1 MTAVALG
8 HDALPSQA
16 EVMAQA
22 GKENFPVASL
32 VLGRRRRHL
41 MAIYGFARLVDDIGD
56 EITADRTQALNSLE
70 AELDT
75 IYGGGRP
82 THPVMVT
89 LSDTIKA
96 CNLPKAP
103 FTRLIE
109 ANRQDQTVTRY
120 DTYEQ
125 LLDYCRLSAAPV
137 GELVLHVFGTATPER
152 IALSDQVCNALQ
164 IVEHLQDLSED
175 YARGRV
181 YMPREDLER
190 YQCHEAQLADPAAH
204 PQTKALIQF
213 EAQRARGLLQQGAP
227 LTKTLSGTPRLAV
240 GGFIAGGRN
249 ALDKLEARA
258 NRLSFPTHLVRAL
271 FGR

>member
-1 MTAVALG
+1 MTTVAVG

-22 GKENFPVASL
+22 GTENFPVASR
-32 VLGRRRRHL
+32 VLGRKRRHL

-56 EITADRTQALNSLE
+56 EITADRAEALNHLE
-70 AELDT
+70 HELDAV
-75 IYGGGRP
+75 YVGARP
-82 THPVMVT
+82 QHPVMLT
-89 LSDTIKA
+89 LSRTIKA

-125 LLDYCRLSAAPV
+125 LLGYCQLSAAPV
-137 GELVLHVFGTATPER
+137 GELVLHVFEAATEER
-152 IALSDQVCNALQ
+152 IALSDKVCTALQ
-164 IVEHLQDLSED
+164 IIEHLQDLSED

-190 YQCHEAQLADPAAH
+190 HQCEESLLSNPAAH
-204 PQTKALIQF
+204 LQTRALVHF
-213 EAQRARGLLQQGAP
+213 EAQRARTLLTEGAP
-227 LTKTLSGTPRLAV
+227 LTKTLKTAPRLAV

-249 ALDKLEARA
+249 ALDELQGTGK
-258 NRLSFPTHLVRAL
+258 RLSFATHLLRAIS
-271 FGR
+271 GR